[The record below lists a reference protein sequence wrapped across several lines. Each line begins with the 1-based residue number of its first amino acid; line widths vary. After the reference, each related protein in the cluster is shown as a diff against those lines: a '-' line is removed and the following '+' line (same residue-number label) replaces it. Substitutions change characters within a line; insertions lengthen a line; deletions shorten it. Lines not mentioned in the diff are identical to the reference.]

1 MTRTMDG
8 AWKRFEEQLKFEE
21 EIKRRQADMF
31 HQAVTRDQQAI
42 DNDILRRLMIQD
54 ETKRE
59 LDKQIFYKQTVQE
72 MEAIQ
77 RRKKDK
83 TSFGPE
89 ENGLLFEIL
98 DRRNTDAKL
107 STKQDLEY
115 LMKERAE
122 RH

>member
-1 MTRTMDG
+1 MDG